1 MQPVSPKKS
10 ANSTATRPK
19 KRSYDSS
26 RRKRQAEQT
35 RAEVLV
41 AAMQLFNE
49 RGWAETT
56 LADVAEAA
64 GVAVETIYKGFRS
77 KKQLVRDAMEAAVV
91 GDAEP
96 LSFVERD
103 PFRRLGEGTRAERL
117 QVGMDILADLH
128 ERSAGLWRALGDA
141 AAGDDALEAWMRD
154 GEQNR
159 KLDTVRS
166 LERIFE
172 RPITGPM
179 IDVVWTLYGPESYWK
194 LVHVAGLSRAEYQA
208 MLTEATLRLL
218 GEPLDE
224 PKPRGRR

>member
-1 MQPVSPKKS
+1 MSPKKS
-10 ANSTATRPK
+10 ANATATPSK

-26 RRKRQAEQT
+26 RRQRQAEQT
-35 RAEVLV
+35 RGEVLV
-41 AAMQLFNE
+41 AAMELFNA

-64 GVAVETIYKGFRS
+64 GVAVETIYKGFKS

-96 LSFVERD
+96 LAFVERD

-224 PKPRGRR
+224 AKPRGRR

>member
-1 MQPVSPKKS
+1 MSPKKS
-10 ANSTATRPK
+10 ANATATPSK

-26 RRKRQAEQT
+26 RRQRQAEQT
-35 RAEVLV
+35 RGEVLV
-41 AAMQLFNE
+41 AAMELFNA

-96 LSFVERD
+96 LAFVERD

-141 AAGDDALEAWMRD
+141 AAGDDVLEAWMRD

-208 MLTEATLRLL
+208 MLAEATLRLL

>member
-1 MQPVSPKKS
+1 MSPKKS
-10 ANSTATRPK
+10 AHATATPSK

-26 RRKRQAEQT
+26 RRQRQAEQT
-35 RAEVLV
+35 RGEVLV
-41 AAMQLFNE
+41 AAMELFNA

-64 GVAVETIYKGFRS
+64 GVAVETIYKGFKS

-96 LSFVERD
+96 LAFVERD

-141 AAGDDALEAWMRD
+141 AAGDDVLEAWMRD

-224 PKPRGRR
+224 AKPRGRR

>member
-1 MQPVSPKKS
+1 MSPKKS
-10 ANSTATRPK
+10 AHATATPSK

-26 RRKRQAEQT
+26 RRQRQAEQT
-35 RAEVLV
+35 RGEVLV
-41 AAMQLFNE
+41 AAMELFNA

-64 GVAVETIYKGFRS
+64 GVAVETIYKGFKS

-96 LSFVERD
+96 LAFVERD

-179 IDVVWTLYGPESYWK
+179 IDIVWTLYGPESYWK

-218 GEPLDE
+218 GESLDE

>member
-1 MQPVSPKKS
+1 MSAKQS

-56 LADVAEAA
+56 LADVAEVA

-77 KKQLVRDAMEAAVV
+77 KKQLVREAFEVAVV

-96 LSFVERD
+96 VPLVEREE
-103 PFRRLGEGTRAERL
+103 FRRTGEGTRAERL
-117 QVGMDILADLH
+117 QAAMDFLADSY
-128 ERSAGLWRALGDA
+128 ERSAGVWRALGDA
-141 AAGDDALEAWMRD
+141 AAGDDELEAWMLEAGRRQR
-154 GEQNR
+154 E
-159 KLDTVRS
+159 DTVRG
-166 LERIFE
+166 LALVFE
-172 RPITGPM
+172 RDVTGPM
-179 IDVVWTLYGPESYWK
+179 VDVIWMLFGPETYWK
-194 LVHVAGLSRAEYQA
+194 LVRVLGLSRAEFQA
-208 MLTEATLRLL
+208 TLTEATLRLV
-218 GEPLDE
+218 GEDVDE
-224 PKPRGRR
+224 PRGRKRRR

>member
-1 MQPVSPKKS
+1 MSPKKS
-10 ANSTATRPK
+10 ANATATPSK

-26 RRKRQAEQT
+26 RRQRQAEQT
-35 RAEVLV
+35 RGEVLV
-41 AAMQLFNE
+41 AAMELFNA

-64 GVAVETIYKGFRS
+64 GVAVETIYKGFKS

-96 LSFVERD
+96 LAFVERD

-141 AAGDDALEAWMRD
+141 AAGDDELEAWMRD

-194 LVHVAGLSRAEYQA
+194 LVQVAGLSRAAYQA
-208 MLTEATLRLL
+208 MLAEATLRLL
-218 GEPLDE
+218 GEPLGE

>member
-1 MQPVSPKKS
+1 MQPMSPKKS
-10 ANSTATRPK
+10 AHSTATRPT

-77 KKQLVRDAMEAAVV
+77 KKQLLRDAMGTAVV

-103 PFRRLGEGTRAERL
+103 PFHRLGEGTRAERL

-141 AAGDDALEAWMRD
+141 AAGDE
-154 GEQNR
+154 
-159 KLDTVRS
+159 
-166 LERIFE
+166 
-172 RPITGPM
+172 
-179 IDVVWTLYGPESYWK
+179 
-194 LVHVAGLSRAEYQA
+194 
-208 MLTEATLRLL
+208 
-218 GEPLDE
+218 
-224 PKPRGRR
+224 

>member
-1 MQPVSPKKS
+1 MSPKKS

-56 LADVAEAA
+56 LADVAVSA

-96 LSFVERD
+96 LAFVERD

-166 LERIFE
+166 LERIFD

-179 IDVVWTLYGPESYWK
+179 IDIVWTLYGPESYWK

-218 GEPLDE
+218 GESLDE

>member
-1 MQPVSPKKS
+1 MSPKKS
-10 ANSTATRPK
+10 AHATATPSK

-26 RRKRQAEQT
+26 RRQRQAEQT
-35 RAEVLV
+35 RGEVLV
-41 AAMQLFNE
+41 AAMELFNA

-64 GVAVETIYKGFRS
+64 GVAVETIYKGFKS

-96 LSFVERD
+96 LAFVERD

-224 PKPRGRR
+224 AKPRGRR